1 MPQFYAKSFRLQ
13 IYQTHTYL
21 KTLPRS
27 DTDYSQGMGL
37 TLTKRGQSY
46 LWNQN
51 LKQQS
56 LGIVNRILD
65 LAVQSNM
72 YRNVVLLCYGDEVC
86 VR

>member
-1 MPQFYAKSFRLQ
+1 
-13 IYQTHTYL
+13 
-21 KTLPRS
+21 
-27 DTDYSQGMGL
+27 MGL
-37 TLTKRGQSY
+37 TLTKRGQSK

-51 LKQQS
+51 IKQQS